1 MKEWKTVAR
10 LLKRRCNCTAPSTVG
25 KGKGHLP
32 AKRCQRLTCQAPLVD
47 PCRRQLAIPYKPTS
61 RKTIQSAKMNGKGR
75 RTVGQQMSSSSR
87 PDSEQRFQRLR
98 KPALTT
104 DNVQCNNAPLCKGQ
118 GNNWFRYDGRS
129 LPTDGHQLMFDPAVG
144 HLPAL
149 KVNWCPA
156 PLLTMGVV
164 RLDGKFPLDGAMLEN
179 SSISLTLSAPANSAL
194 GHALTVDY
202 LQATCTL
209 DQ

>member
-1 MKEWKTVAR
+1 
-10 LLKRRCNCTAPSTVG
+10 
-25 KGKGHLP
+25 
-32 AKRCQRLTCQAPLVD
+32 
-47 PCRRQLAIPYKPTS
+47 
-61 RKTIQSAKMNGKGR
+61 
-75 RTVGQQMSSSSR
+75 MSSSSR

-149 KVNWCPA
+149 KFRRSAYRISNNASSTPPSTVTRVNWCPA